1 LTFELSNPRVLL
13 EMQRLI
19 MLLKGIFRSRIMI
32 MIVFPCRFAPVT
44 ALLIS
49 LLAFSPSTS
58 TASPAGWGKDLRAAM
73 AESQRTGKPI
83 LADFSASWCPGCRQM
98 EQQTFPDPGIQGRL
112 EQFIPVYVDS
122 DENPDLISSYKVS
135 GLPTIMTLS
144 PEGKIITRNTGFMS
158 SNALAN
164 KLDGVLAKYVP
175 PPTITREPERA
186 VASAQTPAPEVKAP
200 ATKPP
205 SINSAQPPP
214 PTFAEVEARRR
225 SAEREEVIASVKRT
239 QKDLGANNSDA
250 NFYVA
255 SASGERFPTANQTP
269 SPKIISQ
276 QNKPRFEGVSQENPA
291 AALATTARE
300 QKSLIVVAQAPSQD
314 SLPKPLLNAGSTRET
329 EKEASAK
336 PTGGDP
342 LSTIR
347 MLENAPKVA
356 IAPPP
361 ATTDLTPKPEAE
373 KSPSTTT
380 EKPAETDS
388 KKPSEEDINRWMKDG
403 TAKLRDGRKR
413 EARAMYE
420 QVYEADPKNVYG
432 QSDLAFL
439 RATSLIVDKDD
450 DALRR
455 KAYDRIKEFPTK
467 FPDSKHKDNY
477 TIIRATLAID
487 LGEKEEAAKLLF
499 DFPDRFKDSRYAD
512 TAYTLWNSVK
522 DAKSS
527 TKSDSEKKSSSR

>member
-1 LTFELSNPRVLL
+1 MF
-13 EMQRLI
+13 
-19 MLLKGIFRSRIMI
+19 LKGIFRSRIMI
-32 MIVFPCRFAPVT
+32 MIVFPRRFAPLT

-112 EQFIPVYVDS
+112 DQFIPVYVDS

-144 PEGKIITRNTGFMS
+144 PEGRIITRNTGFMS

-175 PPTITREPERA
+175 PPTAARAPERA
-186 VASAQTPAPEVKAP
+186 VASAQTPSPEAKVP
-200 ATKPP
+200 ATKTP
-205 SINSAQPPP
+205 SMNSAQPPP

-239 QKDLGANNSDA
+239 QKDMGAGDTRA

-255 SASGERFPTANQTP
+255 SASGEQFAPPSQTP

-291 AALATTARE
+291 AALAATARE
-300 QKSLIVVAQAPSQD
+300 QKSLTVAQAPSQD
-314 SLPKPLLNAGSTRET
+314 TLPKPLLNAGSTRET

-347 MLENAPKVA
+347 LLENAPKVA
-356 IAPPP
+356 TAPAP
-361 ATTDLTPKPEAE
+361 ATTDLAPKVKPEVTAE
-373 KSPSTTT
+373 VPIASAP
-380 EKPAETDS
+380 EAGS
-388 KKPSEEDINRWMKDG
+388 KQPSEDDINRWMKDG

-420 QVYEADPKNVYG
+420 QVYEADPKNIYG
-432 QSDLAFL
+432 QSDLSFL

-487 LGEKEEAAKLLF
+487 LGQKEEAAKLLF

-512 TAYTLWNSVK
+512 TAFTLWNTVK
-522 DAKSS
+522 DAKTS
-527 TKSDSEKKSSSR
+527 TKADSSQKNSPR

>member
-1 LTFELSNPRVLL
+1 
-13 EMQRLI
+13 
-19 MLLKGIFRSRIMI
+19 
-32 MIVFPCRFAPVT
+32 
-44 ALLIS
+44 
-49 LLAFSPSTS
+49 
-58 TASPAGWGKDLRAAM
+58 M

-98 EQQTFPDPGIQGRL
+98 EQQTFPDPAIQGRL

-144 PEGKIITRNTGFMS
+144 PEGRIITRNTGFMS

-175 PPTITREPERA
+175 PPTVAKAPERA
-186 VASAQTPAPEVKAP
+186 VASVPVEAPAVQTP
-200 ATKPP
+200 T
-205 SINSAQPPP
+205 INSAKPPP

-225 SAEREEVIASVKRT
+225 AAEREEVIAAVKRT
-239 QKDLGANNSDA
+239 QKDMGTNNTRA

-255 SASGERFPTANQTP
+255 SANGEKLISSPQTP
-269 SPKIISQ
+269 TPKIISQ
-276 QNKPRFEGVSQENPA
+276 QNKPRFEGISQENPA
-291 AALATTARE
+291 AALATAARE
-300 QKSLIVVAQAPSQD
+300 QQSRTVAQASADD

-329 EKEASAK
+329 EKATSAK

-347 MLENAPKVA
+347 MLENAPKIANAPAPAATDLAPKPDAEKVA
-356 IAPPP
+356 APP
-361 ATTDLTPKPEAE
+361 
-373 KSPSTTT
+373 T
-380 EKPAETDS
+380 EKPSEADS
-388 KKPSEEDINRWMKDG
+388 KKPSEEDITRWMKDG

-420 QVYEADPKNVYG
+420 QVYEADPKNTFG
-432 QSDLAFL
+432 QSDLAYL

-455 KAYDRIKEFPTK
+455 KAYDRIKEFPSK
-467 FPDSKHKDNY
+467 FPESKHKDNY

-499 DFPDRFKDSRYAD
+499 DFPERFKDSRYAD
-512 TAYTLWNSVK
+512 TAYSLWNSVK

-527 TKSDSEKKSSSR
+527 TKSDSSKKSSSR

>member
-1 LTFELSNPRVLL
+1 MTFKISYPLVLL
-13 EMQRLI
+13 DSQRLI
-19 MLLKGIFRSRIMI
+19 MHLKGIFRSRIMI
-32 MIVFPCRFAPVT
+32 MIVLPRGFAPVT

-49 LLAFSPSTS
+49 LLVLHPSTS
-58 TASPAGWGKDLRAAM
+58 TASPTGWGKDLRAAM

-98 EQQTFPDPGIQGRL
+98 EQQTFPDPAIQGRL

-144 PEGKIITRNTGFMS
+144 PEGRIITRNTGFMS

-175 PPTITREPERA
+175 PPTADRAPERA
-186 VASAQTPAPEVKAP
+186 VASAQTPVPEAITP
-200 ATKPP
+200 I
-205 SINSAQPPP
+205 INSAQPPP

-225 SAEREEVIASVKRT
+225 AAERDEVIAAVKRT
-239 QKDLGANNSDA
+239 QKDMSTGNSRA

-255 SASGERFPTANQTP
+255 SANGEQLITPAQTP
-269 SPKIISQ
+269 TPKIISQ
-276 QNKPRFEGVSQENPA
+276 QNKPRFEGISQENPA
-291 AALATTARE
+291 AALAYAARD
-300 QKSLIVVAQAPSQD
+300 QKSLTVAQAPSQD

-336 PTGGDP
+336 PAGGDP

-347 MLENAPKVA
+347 LLENAPKVA
-356 IAPPP
+356 AAPPP
-361 ATTDLTPKPEAE
+361 TTAIKATLTEPIKSEAA
-373 KSPSTTT
+373 SD
-380 EKPAETDS
+380 EKPADVGA
-388 KKPSEEDINRWMKDG
+388 KKATEEDINRWMKDG

-420 QVYEADPKNVYG
+420 QVYEADPKNDHG
-432 QSDLAFL
+432 QSDLAYL

-467 FPDSKHKDNY
+467 FPESKNKDNY

-527 TKSDSEKKSSSR
+527 TKSDSAKKNSER